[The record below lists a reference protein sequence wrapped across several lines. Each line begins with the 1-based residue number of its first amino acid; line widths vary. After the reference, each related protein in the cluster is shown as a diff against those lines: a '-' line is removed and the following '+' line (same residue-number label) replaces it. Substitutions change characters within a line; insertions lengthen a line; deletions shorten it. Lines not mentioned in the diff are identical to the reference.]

1 MIARKQRGQVIAETL
16 PINKMGEAWVVP
28 SQSGK
33 GVYVVGKDEHG
44 NRNCQCPDFSETG
57 MACKHIFAVE
67 FKVSPIR
74 HTPTKPASSK
84 SFLVRPIGAPEPHGR

>member
-16 PINKMGEAWVVP
+16 TLSKMGEEWVVP

-33 GVYVVGKDEHG
+33 GVYVVSKDKHG
-44 NRNCQCPDFSETG
+44 NRDCQCPDFSETG

-67 FKVSPIR
+67 FKVSR
-74 HTPTKPASSK
+74 AVAVDGTVTVTKSVTA
-84 SFLVRPIGAPEPHGR
+84 L